1 MALKEVK
8 KCRNNNAGH
17 GSKLPTSLCNSGWG
31 SNRVRKKDRHAAI
44 IGIIEDF
51 DIETQD
57 ELVERLSAKGL
68 LVTQATISR
77 DIKDLKLTK
86 VQADS
91 GKQKYAAMTDN
102 KSRISERQIRVFK
115 EGVTGVHPAGTMMV
129 IKTLTGMAMAV
140 AASLDAMEN
149 NEIIGT
155 IAGDD
160 TIMSVMKDPEDVL
173 IVIERL
179 RRVLVQDD

>member
-1 MALKEVK
+1 MK
-8 KCRNNNAGH
+8 K
-17 GSKLPTSLCNSGWG
+17 K
-31 SNRVRKKDRHAAI
+31 RHATI

-57 ELVERLSAKGL
+57 ELVDKLGEKGL
-68 LVTQATISR
+68 IVTQATISR
-77 DIKDLKLTK
+77 DIKELKLTK
-86 VQADS
+86 IPSEV
-91 GKQKYAAMTDN
+91 GKQKYAIMSDN
-102 KSRISERQIRVFK
+102 KNKITERQIRVFK
-115 EGVTGVHPAGTMMV
+115 EGVTDVHPAGTIMV

-173 IVIERL
+173 TVIERL
-179 RRVLVQDD
+179 RRVLVQND

>member
-1 MALKEVK
+1 MK
-8 KCRNNNAGH
+8 K
-17 GSKLPTSLCNSGWG
+17 K
-31 SNRVRKKDRHAAI
+31 RHATI
-44 IGIIEDF
+44 IGIIGDF

-57 ELVERLSAKGL
+57 ELVDKLRQKGL
-68 LVTQATISR
+68 IVTQATISR
-77 DIKDLKLTK
+77 DIKELKLTK
-86 VQADS
+86 IASES
-91 GKQKYAAMTDN
+91 GKQKYAIMSDN
-102 KSRISERQIRVFK
+102 KNKITERQIRVFK
-115 EGVTGVHPAGTMMV
+115 EGVTDIHPAGTIMV

-179 RRVLVQDD
+179 RRVLVQND

>member
-1 MALKEVK
+1 MK
-8 KCRNNNAGH
+8 K
-17 GSKLPTSLCNSGWG
+17 K
-31 SNRVRKKDRHAAI
+31 RHATI

-57 ELVERLSAKGL
+57 ELVDKLGEKGL
-68 LVTQATISR
+68 IVTQATISR
-77 DIKDLKLTK
+77 DIKELKLTK
-86 VQADS
+86 IPSDS
-91 GKQKYAAMTDN
+91 GKQKYAIMTDN
-102 KSRISERQIRVFK
+102 KNKISERQIRVFK
-115 EGVTGVHPAGTMMV
+115 EGVTDVHPAGTIMV

-173 IVIERL
+173 TVIERL
-179 RRVLVQDD
+179 RRVLIRND

>member
-1 MALKEVK
+1 MK
-8 KCRNNNAGH
+8 KN
-17 GSKLPTSLCNSGWG
+17 
-31 SNRVRKKDRHAAI
+31 RHATI

-57 ELVERLSAKGL
+57 ELVERLRGKGFI
-68 LVTQATISR
+68 VTQATISR
-77 DIKDLKLTK
+77 DIKELKLTK
-86 VQADS
+86 VASDS
-91 GKQKYAAMTDN
+91 GKQKYVIMSGN
-102 KSRISERQIRVFK
+102 QSKISERQIRVFR
-115 EGVTGVHPAGTMMV
+115 EGVTGVHPAGTIMV

-160 TIMSVMKDPEDVL
+160 TIMSVMKNPEDVL
-173 IVIERL
+173 TVMERL
-179 RRVLVQDD
+179 RRVLVQND

>member
-1 MALKEVK
+1 MK
-8 KCRNNNAGH
+8 K
-17 GSKLPTSLCNSGWG
+17 K
-31 SNRVRKKDRHAAI
+31 RHATI
-44 IGIIEDF
+44 IGIIGDF

-57 ELVERLSAKGL
+57 ELVERLRQKGL
-68 LVTQATISR
+68 IVTQATISR
-77 DIKDLKLTK
+77 DIKELKLTK
-86 VQADS
+86 ISSES
-91 GKQKYAAMTDN
+91 GKQKYVIMSDN
-102 KSRISERQIRVFK
+102 KNKVTERQIRVFK
-115 EGVTGVHPAGTMMV
+115 EGVTDIHPAGTIMV

-173 IVIERL
+173 TVIERL
-179 RRVLVQDD
+179 RRMLVQND